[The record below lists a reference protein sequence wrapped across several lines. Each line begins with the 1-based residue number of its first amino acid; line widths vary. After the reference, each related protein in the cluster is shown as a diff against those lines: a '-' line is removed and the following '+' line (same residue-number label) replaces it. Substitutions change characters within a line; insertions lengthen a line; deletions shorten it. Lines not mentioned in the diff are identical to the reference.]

1 MKKTNVKSHSS
12 TKPLKTY
19 KTDETLSHGICQNTF
34 HNILRC
40 DNPQEGHPE
49 TKMTF
54 VPIKVNQRFVPSSHI
69 FKGENP
75 EEIKISKKSGIRYT
89 PSNVLFNDEYFEK
102 NPKINPQK
110 KKGYA
115 INKLWQQNKYSNG
128 QLINSKS
135 CKFLSKKKIDDN
147 YNKNPIKINTKEE
160 NQKMNQEIAAKSLRH
175 AKAYDGF
182 LGSKNCKRILGGINR
197 PNLEKNAKDKNDTY
211 NNNSDK
217 VTKNNFNINQKAV
230 MINKNKDNF
239 VPYYGKRHFRF
250 VSFGKNSYTFA

>member
-1 MKKTNVKSHSS
+1 MKATLYKTLSNRQTPIEVKAGQ
-12 TKPLKTY
+12 TVARAFPELDLENAIIVVNGRIEKPDYVLQETD

-147 YNKNPIKINTKEE
+147 YNK
-160 NQKMNQEIAAKSLRH
+160 
-175 AKAYDGF
+175 
-182 LGSKNCKRILGGINR
+182 
-197 PNLEKNAKDKNDTY
+197 
-211 NNNSDK
+211 
-217 VTKNNFNINQKAV
+217 
-230 MINKNKDNF
+230 
-239 VPYYGKRHFRF
+239 
-250 VSFGKNSYTFA
+250 